1 MATDTQEGYGLVSK
15 SFHWVMALLVG
26 WQFLK
31 FFDRIGEGEHW
42 VGQTLVP
49 WHISIGVLLLVMAA
63 ARFGWA
69 LNQRGRR
76 PLNDPA
82 MDFFIKA
89 GHGLIY
95 ATLILLPLTGIM
107 LMVGAGFGVT
117 AFGVELIAKGEK
129 IGWAQGLGSLHSPLA
144 WILAALVIGHIAMA
158 LFHQF
163 VRRDGTLDRM
173 L

>member
-1 MATDTQEGYGLVSK
+1 MRARFEPVELGRHIAGAVI
-15 SFHWVMALLVG
+15 AL
-26 WQFLK
+26 
-31 FFDRIGEGEHW
+31 DRIDEGEHW
-42 VGQTLVP
+42 VGQTLVS
-49 WHISIGVLLLVMAA
+49 WHISIGVLLLVMPA

-69 LNQRGRR
+69 LNQRGQR

-82 MDFFIKA
+82 MDFYIKA

>member
-1 MATDTQEGYGLVSK
+1 
-15 SFHWVMALLVG
+15 
-26 WQFLK
+26 
-31 FFDRIGEGEHW
+31 
-42 VGQTLVP
+42 
-49 WHISIGVLLLVMAA
+49 
-63 ARFGWA
+63 
-69 LNQRGRR
+69 
-76 PLNDPA
+76 
-82 MDFFIKA
+82 MDFYIKA

-95 ATLILLPLTGIM
+95 AALILLPLTGIM

-129 IGWAQGLGSLHSPLA
+129 LAWAQGLGGLHSPLA
-144 WILAALVIGHIAMA
+144 WILAALVIGHVAMA